1 MLYLLCKVLKL
12 CPLAV
17 SQQQLAQADGMLGAQ
32 RETSP
37 HEKQPR
43 TRVCPA
49 PHWAPPGTSAQQPQK
64 P

>member
-1 MLYLLCKVLKL
+1 MLYLLCKMLKL

-17 SQQQLAQADGMLGAQ
+17 SQQQLAQADGMLGVQ